1 MERDY
6 MIMTE
11 DFCDLPLDYIS
22 KNGLKVLFT
31 EFSVDGTDYTN
42 DPAASNYLD
51 PKSFYAKLRE
61 HGNPKTVALSMDK
74 IKTCM
79 EECLSKGQDVI
90 YIAFSSALSGTFN
103 NGRLAKEE
111 LAEAYPEAKI
121 FVVDSVS
128 ASLGQGL
135 FVNYAVELKKQ
146 GTPIEQLYEI
156 LERDKQKF
164 CHYFTVD
171 DLNFLHRG
179 GRVSKTTAVVGS
191 MLGIK
196 PILHVNEKGQLIPIG
211 KVRGRKQSLETL
223 VKKMKEKIGDNP
235 NPVIYISHGDCEEDA
250 KYVQKLVKEQFGIR
264 SFVINYVGSTIG
276 AHSGPGTVA
285 LFFVGDNRTE
295 N

>member
-1 MERDY
+1 MNRDY
-6 MIMTE
+6 QIITE
-11 DFCDLPLDYIS
+11 DFCDLPADYIQ
-22 KNGLKVLFT
+22 KNNLAVLFT
-31 EFSVDGTDYTN
+31 QFSVDGIDYTN
-42 DPAASNYLD
+42 DISAPNYLD
-51 PKSFYAKLRE
+51 PKSFYKKLRE
-61 HGNPKTVALSMDK
+61 HGSPKTVALSMDAV
-74 IKTCM
+74 KTCM
-79 EECLSKGQDVI
+79 ERYLSQGMDVI

-111 LAEAYPEAKI
+111 LAETYPNAKI
-121 FVVDSVS
+121 FVVDSLS

-146 GTPIEQLYEI
+146 GVSIEELYET
-156 LERDKQKF
+156 LQRDKQKF

-179 GRVSKTTAVVGS
+179 GRVSKTAAVVGS

-196 PILHVNEKGQLIPIG
+196 PILHVNEEGKLIPIG
-211 KVRGRKQSLETL
+211 KVRGRRQSLEAL
-223 VKKMKEKIGDNP
+223 VKKMKEKIGDNS

-264 SFVINYVGSTIG
+264 SFLINYVGSTIG

-285 LFFVGDNRTE
+285 LFFIGDNRTE